1 LKNNQSTGCL
11 IIHGFG
17 GSADE
22 VSPLASRLKSKGY
35 KVACPG
41 LKGHTGRRS
50 DLKRAGYTDWIKSA
64 ERGLV
69 ELMPGCNF
77 VFIIGFSMGGLIA
90 VNLALKYDIAGIVTI
105 NTPIHYWDVRM
116 ILSNIV
122 RGLVGRDFRII
133 KRYSRATVKF
143 PVSALWNF
151 RILLNKTK
159 PLLSDII
166 CPVLITQGLD
176 DDTVRKS
183 SAKYLFDSISS
194 EIKRMKFYENSG
206 HVMLHSPAAGNVIR
220 DIEEFLERMKNPA
233 EPR

>member
-1 LKNNQSTGCL
+1 MKNNQSTGCL

-41 LKGHTGRRS
+41 LLGHTGRRS

-143 PVSALWNF
+143 PASALWNF

-183 SAKYLFDSISS
+183 SAQYLFGSISS

-206 HVMLHSPAAGNVIR
+206 HVMLHSPAAGHVIR

>member
-17 GSADE
+17 GNADE
-22 VSPLASRLKSKGY
+22 VSPLASRLKAQGY

-50 DLKRAGYTDWIKSA
+50 DLKRVGYTDWIKSA
-64 ERGLV
+64 ECGLV
-69 ELMPGCNF
+69 ELMPDCRC

-90 VNLALKYDIAGIVTI
+90 VNLALKYDIAGMVTI
-105 NTPIHYWDVRM
+105 NTPIHYWDIRM

-122 RGLVGRDFRII
+122 RGLAGRDFGII
-133 KRYSRATVKF
+133 KRYSRAIVKF

-151 RILLNKTK
+151 RMLLNRTK
-159 PLLSDII
+159 PMLSDVV
-166 CPVLITQGLD
+166 CPVLITQGVD

-183 SAKYLFDSISS
+183 SAEYIFDNVNSQVKQL
-194 EIKRMKFYENSG
+194 EFYENSG
-206 HVMLHSPAAGNVIR
+206 HLMLHGPAARDVIR
-220 DIEEFLERMKNPA
+220 DIEDFMGGA
-233 EPR
+233 S

>member
-1 LKNNQSTGCL
+1 
-11 IIHGFG
+11 
-17 GSADE
+17 
-22 VSPLASRLKSKGY
+22 
-35 KVACPG
+35 
-41 LKGHTGRRS
+41 
-50 DLKRAGYTDWIKSA
+50 
-64 ERGLV
+64 
-69 ELMPGCNF
+69 
-77 VFIIGFSMGGLIA
+77 
-90 VNLALKYDIAGIVTI
+90 
-105 NTPIHYWDVRM
+105 M
-116 ILSNIV
+116 ILSNIA

-133 KRYSRATVKF
+133 KRYLRAAVKF

-151 RILLNKTK
+151 RMLLNKTK

-183 SAKYLFDSISS
+183 SAKYLFGSISS